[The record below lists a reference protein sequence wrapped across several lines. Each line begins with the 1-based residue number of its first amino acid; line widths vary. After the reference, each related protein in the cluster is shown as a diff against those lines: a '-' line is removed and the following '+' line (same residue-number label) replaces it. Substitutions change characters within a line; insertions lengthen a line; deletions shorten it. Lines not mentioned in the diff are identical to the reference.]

1 MDVVRLVFA
10 LVAVSK
16 TQGLLPP
23 TTRKLRQVKRKMGRE
38 KRTDYTKAEQKL
50 RVNCSRV

>member
-1 MDVVRLVFA
+1 MDVVHIVFA

-16 TQGLLPP
+16 TKGSLPP
-23 TTRKLRQVKRKMGRE
+23 TTRKLRQSKRKMGRE

-50 RVNCSRV
+50 RVNRSRV